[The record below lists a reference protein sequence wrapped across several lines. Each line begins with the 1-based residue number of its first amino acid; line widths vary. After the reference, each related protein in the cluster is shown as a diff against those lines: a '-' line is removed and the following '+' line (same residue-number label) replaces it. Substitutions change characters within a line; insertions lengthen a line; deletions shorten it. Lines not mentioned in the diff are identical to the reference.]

1 MKRDNGSMQRDQA
14 LIPLSQQHHD
24 ALALCVY
31 IERAART
38 GHLDL
43 DHWNLEVATAWEREI
58 RWHFQSEE
66 EIVFPVARQVEPLQA
81 LVDELLVEHVE
92 LRQIFD
98 RAAKQELTADDLER
112 FRRLLHDHVRKE
124 ERRLFELMQQKLPAD
139 AMKKMGAE
147 LDGFFERNT
156 GGLAC
161 ALRHP
166 QPQAHT

>member
-1 MKRDNGSMQRDQA
+1 MRRDPA

-31 IERAART
+31 IARAARS

-43 DHWNLEVATAWEREI
+43 THWNCEVAAAWQAEI

-66 EIVFPVARQVEPLQA
+66 EIVFPAAKAVATLA
-81 LVDELLVEHVE
+81 TLVTELLSDHAR
-92 LRQIFD
+92 LRAWFS
-98 RAAKQELTADDLER
+98 AAEAGQLSSDDLLR
-112 FRRLLHDHVRKE
+112 FRQLLHDHVRNE
-124 ERRLFELMQQKLPAD
+124 ERNLFEPMQATLDP
-139 AMKKMGAE
+139 AE
-147 LDGFFERNT
+147 LAALGTALRAFFERHT
-156 GGLAC
+156 GGAAC

>member
-1 MKRDNGSMQRDQA
+1 MQRDPA

-31 IERAART
+31 IERAAKS

-43 DHWNLEVATAWEREI
+43 AHWNREVAAAWQAEI

-66 EIVFPVARQVEPLQA
+66 EVVFPAAKKIPELRP
-81 LVDELLVEHVE
+81 LVDGLLHEHVE
-92 LRQIFD
+92 LRQLFD
-98 RAAKQELTADDLER
+98 SAEKNELTAPDLHR
-112 FRRLLHDHVRKE
+112 LRQLLHDHVRTE
-124 ERRLFELMQQKLPAD
+124 ERQLFEPMQSALPAEEL
-139 AMKKMGAE
+139 ARVGAA
-147 LDGFFERNT
+147 LQAFFERNT
-156 GGLAC
+156 GGAAC

>member
-1 MKRDNGSMQRDQA
+1 MQRDKA

-43 DHWNLEVATAWEREI
+43 DHWNREVAAAWEREI

-66 EIVFPVARQVEPLQA
+66 EIVFPAAQAVAELQPLIG
-81 LVDELLVEHVE
+81 ELLLDHKQ
-92 LRQIFD
+92 LRETF
-98 RAAKQELTADDLER
+98 AAAEQNRLTQDQLLG
-112 FRRLLHDHVRKE
+112 FRQLLHDHVRKE
-124 ERRLFELMQQKLPAD
+124 ERRLFEMMQLKLPAD
-139 AMKKMGAE
+139 VMKKMGAE
-147 LDGFFERNT
+147 LDDFFQRNT

>member
-1 MKRDNGSMQRDQA
+1 MQRDQA

-31 IERAART
+31 IDRAARS

-43 DHWNLEVATAWEREI
+43 AHWNAEVAAAWEREI

-66 EIVFPVARQVEPLQA
+66 EIVFPLAKSVAELRP

-92 LRQIFD
+92 LRQLFD
-98 RAAKQELTADDLER
+98 TAEKNELTPPDLER
-112 FRRLLHDHVRKE
+112 FRQLLHDHVRKE
-124 ERRLFELMQQKLPAD
+124 ERRLFEMMQLKLAPD
-139 AMKKMGAE
+139 AMKKMGAD
-147 LDGFFERNT
+147 LDDFFQRNT